1 MGYAALK
8 HLHVSCAIL
17 SYLMFLWR
25 GILMLRLSPVLRQRW
40 IKITPHLIDTMLLA
54 SAIALAY
61 TIRQYPFA
69 DTWLTAK
76 LFALLL
82 YIALGSI
89 ALKHGK
95 QRTTRIAA
103 WLGAQAAFAYIVLV
117 AITHDPVPLPG

>member
-1 MGYAALK
+1 MSYAALK
-8 HLHVSCAIL
+8 HLHISCATL
-17 SYLMFLWR
+17 SYLLFLWR
-25 GILMLRLSPVLRQRW
+25 GILMLRQSPVLRRRW
-40 IKITPHLIDTMLLA
+40 IKITPHLIDTVLLA

-76 LFALLL
+76 FFALLL
-82 YIALGSI
+82 YITLGSI
-89 ALKHGK
+89 ALKYGK

-103 WLGAQAAFAYIVLV
+103 WLGAQAVFAYIVLV